1 GQQRGGE
8 GQGPDG
14 TGEGRA
20 ARRHAARSPRAGREE
35 RGWLVRRIVGALL
48 AVAALGACGHAQV
61 AGPPPRP
68 LTTSTAATPDLKEGP
83 DADTQGAIDRGI
95 AQAQRGDLDGA
106 QKTFQDILR
115 WTPNTGPAW
124 VNLGVIAERKGNL
137 KEAEESYRRGAQCTP
152 DPPESWDFLARLLV
166 RTKRTAEAEQLLR
179 GAAQQQPEDIGPR

>member
-1 GQQRGGE
+1 M
-8 GQGPDG
+8 
-14 TGEGRA
+14 
-20 ARRHAARSPRAGREE
+20 
-35 RGWLVRRIVGALL
+35 RRIVGALL

-68 LTTSTAATPDLKEGP
+68 LTTSTAATPDLKEGAGQGQGEGP

-166 RTKRTAEAEQLLR
+166 RTKRSLDL
-179 GAAQQQPEDIGPR
+179 GAYSDLKG